1 MLHREVGRFRTSLAN
16 HFNEMKK
23 DIDYV
28 IVQGETCDIDSIVQ
42 FQADMAMESEG
53 ISEPRNARKP
63 LPYVRRKSKTL
74 EYPTFN
80 VYKQIQVTD
89 IREEQL
95 RQTILPL
102 LIISHIFCNFIRKI
116 MGLFEEYKNHP
127 DKAVRERA
135 V

>member
-1 MLHREVGRFRTSLAN
+1 
-16 HFNEMKK
+16 MKK

-53 ISEPRNARKP
+53 ISEPRNARKS